1 MKLIEERKVLKR
13 LDITIQII
21 ENSFLVYFYQIFNP

>member
-21 ENSFLVYFYQIFNP
+21 ENSFLVYFYQFFNP